1 MITRI
6 DRLGVALPPPSE
18 PDPAGAAAT
27 KPHSGEPWP
36 GYDSL
41 TAAEIK
47 AVLAEDD
54 TERAQRVRAYECMH
68 KNRSGVLHAAG
79 RRHSQV

>member
-1 MITRI
+1 MTTSQQKI
-6 DRLGVALPPPSE
+6 AQS
-18 PDPAGAAAT
+18 
-27 KPHSGEPWP
+27 HSDEPWP

-47 AVLAEDD
+47 AVLAEGD
-54 TERAQRVRAYECMH
+54 TKRAQRVRAYERKH

-79 RRHSQV
+79 RQHSQV